1 MNRRSS
7 AVILLVGLSLIGS
20 AASAKGK
27 AIGIDLSVAAD
38 GGCVVRIGDATLSA
52 DSEEL
57 DRKLPA
63 LLPDKRREVRF
74 SASYESVPYR
84 CFGPVMAALQ
94 RQGYKAIGFDAAP
107 PPIEGIAPP
116 EPEPGE

>member
-1 MNRRSS
+1 MIRRSS
-7 AVILLVGLSLIGS
+7 AVILLVGLSFMGS
-20 AASAKGK
+20 AASARGK

-38 GGCVVRIGDATLSA
+38 GGCVVKIGDASLSA
-52 DSEEL
+52 DGEEL
-57 DRKLPA
+57 RARLPA

-74 SASYESVPYR
+74 AASYESVPYR

-94 RQGYKAIGFDAAP
+94 RQGYKAIGFDVAP

-116 EPEPGE
+116 DPEPGE